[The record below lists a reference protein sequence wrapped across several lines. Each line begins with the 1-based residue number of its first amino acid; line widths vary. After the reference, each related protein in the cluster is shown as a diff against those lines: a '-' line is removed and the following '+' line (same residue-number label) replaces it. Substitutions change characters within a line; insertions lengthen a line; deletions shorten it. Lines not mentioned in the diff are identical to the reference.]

1 MLLLI
6 NHCFQVKFILLLDKV
21 LITFTLLMQFWI
33 VGRVQFCERNVFA
46 PLAFSDRNLGVD
58 C

>member
-1 MLLLI
+1 M
-6 NHCFQVKFILLLDKV
+6 LLDKV

-33 VGRVQFCERNVFA
+33 VGRVQFCERNAFA

>member
-1 MLLLI
+1 M
-6 NHCFQVKFILLLDKV
+6 LLDKV
-21 LITFTLLMQFWI
+21 LITFTLMQFWI
-33 VGRVQFCERNVFA
+33 VGRVQFCERNAFA